1 MPLDAYK
8 KKSFVQY
15 TPQTDFALSKMI
27 KIVGLGAIM
36 NGKHHLT
43 YGFMLLWCIASMVLP
58 VSAAAQDATDGSM
71 MPTERKYL
79 LDQLKSSEAG
89 LLDAI
94 QSVTQA
100 QWTFKPSPGA
110 WSIQECAEHLIL
122 AEDLIFNEAQKV
134 LVTPPVARLSNAT
147 PEGDRQ
153 VVAQM
158 ENRTTKAKAPKV
170 LQPTDKFPTPEDA
183 AREFKLRREKTIAY
197 VESTKDP
204 LRIHAGDGPA
214 GPRADVYQ
222 FLLELAA
229 HSVRHTAQI
238 REVQLAPGYPKS

>member
-8 KKSFVQY
+8 TSSFVQY
-15 TPQTDFALSKMI
+15 TPQTDFALSRMI
-27 KIVGLGAIM
+27 KIAGLGAIM
-36 NGKHHLT
+36 NRKQHLT
-43 YGFMLLWCIASMVLP
+43 YGFMLSWCFASMVWP

-71 MPTERKYL
+71 TPTERKYL
-79 LDQLKSSEAG
+79 LDELKSSEA
-89 LLDAI
+89 
-94 QSVTQA
+94 
-100 QWTFKPSPGA
+100 FKTSPEA

-147 PEGDRQ
+147 PEGDHL

-170 LQPTDKFPTPEDA
+170 LQPTDKFPTPESA
-183 AREFKLRREKTIAY
+183 AREFRLRREKTIAY
-197 VESTKDP
+197 VENTKDP
-204 LRIHAGDGPA
+204 LRVHAGDGPA
-214 GPRADVYQ
+214 GPTADVYQ

-229 HSVRHTAQI
+229 HSVRHAAQI
-238 REVQLAPGYPKS
+238 REVQLAAGYPKS